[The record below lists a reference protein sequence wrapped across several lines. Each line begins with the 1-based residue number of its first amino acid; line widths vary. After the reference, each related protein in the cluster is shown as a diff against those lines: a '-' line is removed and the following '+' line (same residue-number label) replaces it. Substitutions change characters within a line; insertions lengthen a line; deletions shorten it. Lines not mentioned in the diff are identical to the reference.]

1 MPTNVADYIA
11 IRLKEQNVDVIFGVP
26 GITCAEVFEAASRQ
40 GISVII
46 NSSDLEAGYAADGY
60 ARMRGLGAVSVS
72 YGTGTLS
79 LVNAIAGAFVE
90 RSPVVVINGGPST
103 INSWNQRRYGI
114 LFSHS
119 IGREQTDL
127 RVLEEVTALAVSV
140 DRVSDVAGAVDH
152 AITVAITK
160 KRPVYIEVP
169 KHVWYQDCPAPAGPL
184 DLTLHPSGSED
195 DLANKILELLATASA
210 PALML
215 GEEIQRYGIADNI
228 ATLIDKLCI
237 PWVTT
242 PLAKSV
248 LAEQSPGFVGVYDGR
263 LAPTPVREL
272 VENADVLVAL
282 GCAFGIGH
290 THLVARSFDRITHAY
305 DGWVRIGQN
314 VPKSADLYT
323 LICAL
328 ERLAPEPKSTFS
340 PLTKTAGLSYR
351 DRRAWVGATPVEE
364 GLTYEELFASVSDF
378 LDDSWIVVSD
388 IYLGL
393 YPAADLNVFGRD
405 AFVSNAV
412 WASIGHS
419 VAAAIGI
426 GFATNRRPLVL
437 CGDGGFQ
444 MTAQSLSTIA
454 RHNLEAV
461 VVVIDN
467 GMYGIEQFLL
477 NRDFYRNPTQKPLPY
492 VTLNRWDYTELA
504 SAMGFNFVLTVDTSS
519 ELEAAL
525 AATRE
530 WDGPGLIRAVVKSR
544 TLPPELQKLL

>member
-26 GITCAEVFEAASRQ
+26 GVTCAEVFEAASRQ
-40 GISVII
+40 GISVVI

-60 ARMRGLGAVSVS
+60 AKVRGLGAVSVS

-90 RSPVVVINGGPST
+90 RSPIVVINGGPST
-103 INSWNQRRYGI
+103 SNSWNQQRYGV

-127 RVLEEVTALAVSV
+127 NVFEAVTELAVSV
-140 DRVSDVAGAVDH
+140 DSASEVADVVDH
-152 AITVAITK
+152 AITVAVTK

-169 KHVWYQDCPAPAGPL
+169 KHVWYEDCLAPADNL
-184 DLTLHPSGSED
+184 DLTLYPTGSED
-195 DLANKILELLATASA
+195 ELANKILELLATANA

-215 GEEIQRYGIADNI
+215 GEEIQRYGIADNV
-228 ATLIDKLCI
+228 AMLIDKLCI

-263 LAPTPVREL
+263 TAPTPVREL
-272 VENADVLVAL
+272 VENADVLIAL
-282 GCAFGIGH
+282 GCVFSIGH
-290 THLVARSFDRITHAY
+290 TKLVTQSFDRIIHAY

-314 VPKSADLYT
+314 IPKPADLGT
-323 LICAL
+323 FVGAL
-328 ERLAPEPKSTFS
+328 ERLAPEPKSPFS
-340 PLTKTAGLSYR
+340 PLTQTAGLSYR
-351 DRRAWVGATPVEE
+351 DRRAWVGTTPVKES
-364 GLTYEELFASVSDF
+364 LTYEELFTSVSDF

-393 YPAADLNVFGRD
+393 YPAADLNVFGRN

-419 VAAAIGI
+419 VAAAVGI
-426 GFATNRRPLVL
+426 GFASDRRPLVL

-461 VVVIDN
+461 VVIIDN
-467 GMYGIEQFLL
+467 GLYGIEQFLL
-477 NRDFYRNPTQKPLPY
+477 NRDFYRNSTQEPLPY
-492 VTLNRWDYTELA
+492 VTLNRWNYTELA
-504 SAMGFNFVLTVDTSS
+504 SAMGFNFVLTVDTLT
-519 ELEAAL
+519 ELDAAL
-525 AATRE
+525 AAARE
-530 WDGPGLIRAVVKSR
+530 WDGPGLIQAVVKSR
-544 TLPPELQKLL
+544 TLPPELEELL